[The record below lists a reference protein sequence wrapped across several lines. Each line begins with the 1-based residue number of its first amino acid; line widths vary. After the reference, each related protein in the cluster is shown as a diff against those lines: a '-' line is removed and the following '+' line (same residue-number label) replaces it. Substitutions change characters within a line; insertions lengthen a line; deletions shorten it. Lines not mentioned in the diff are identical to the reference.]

1 MITASTPM
9 SAEPTRS
16 FRVRRPKFVARTI
29 HDQRVLRVH
38 RLARLW
44 DSRWQLPGTNF
55 RFGLDSVVGLIPGIG
70 DLLGAG
76 VSLYIVREA
85 KELGVRRRTRLRM
98 LANIAVET
106 VVGSIPLA
114 GDLFDAAWKANQ
126 KNVQLI
132 EKHIAAHTPEP
143 PGNHSLYV
151 TARRVQHR

>member
-1 MITASTPM
+1 MITASTPL

-16 FRVRRPKFVARTI
+16 FRVARPSVVPRTV

-44 DSRWQLPGTNF
+44 DSRWELPGTNL
-55 RFGLDSVVGLIPGIG
+55 RFGLDSIVGLVPGIG

-98 LANIAVET
+98 LTNIAVET
-106 VVGSIPLA
+106 VVGSIPLV

-126 KNVQLI
+126 KNVHLI
-132 EKHIAAHTPEP
+132 EKHIAAKTPEP

-151 TARRVQHR
+151 TAQRAHSR